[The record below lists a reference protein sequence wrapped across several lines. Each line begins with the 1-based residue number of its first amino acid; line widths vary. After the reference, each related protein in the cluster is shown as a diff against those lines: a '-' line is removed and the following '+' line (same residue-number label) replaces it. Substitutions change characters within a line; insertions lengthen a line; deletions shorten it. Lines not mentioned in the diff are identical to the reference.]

1 MKMRKSNNTLPLYF
15 FGKIIYDFL
24 DKSLPNIKGGGKM
37 IRKVPIEDLLLYLE
51 EKEDTFE
58 RKNNLLEF
66 ILEHYKVLTGIN
78 IQILPWSAIDNLC
91 FCDCG
96 KMETVAIKEG
106 IILYNIRNG
115 KFGMISNIIST
126 NNIQIFTTNEKG
138 LVYRENFNKDEWTNW
153 GALTALYSYDNY
165 EMGCEKNLGD
175 RDLQVGCVG
184 KDVYLLQN
192 FLFHRKLN
200 DLSITGNFDLTTEN
214 AVKLYQ
220 FHHGMETTGIIKK
233 EQISDFLR

>member
-1 MKMRKSNNTLPLYF
+1 
-15 FGKIIYDFL
+15 
-24 DKSLPNIKGGGKM
+24 M
-37 IRKVPIEDLLLYLE
+37 IRKVPIEDLFLFLE

-58 RKNNLLEF
+58 TKSNLLDF
-66 ILEHYKVLTGIN
+66 ILEHYKLLTGVN
-78 IQILPWSAIDNLC
+78 IQILHWSAIDNLC

-96 KMETVAIKEG
+96 KIDTITKKEG
-106 IILYNIRNG
+106 IMLYNIRNG
-115 KFGMISNIIST
+115 KFGIICNVVST
-126 NNIQIFTTNEKG
+126 NNIWIFTTNEKG
-138 LVYRENFNKDEWTNW
+138 LVCRESFNANDWTNW
-153 GALTALYSYDNY
+153 GAPTALYSYDNY

-175 RDLQVGCVG
+175 RDLQIGCVG

-200 DLSITGNFDLTTEN
+200 GLSITGNFDSMTED

-220 FHHGMETTGIIKK
+220 FHRGMEATGIVKK